1 MTAIGVPDLAERVTV
16 VLLAY
21 QCAHRLAPVLRRLTA
36 LGLPLVAVDNG
47 SNDDTEAVLR
57 ATSGVEVVRL
67 ERNLGAAG
75 RNAGAARVRTPYVLF
90 CDDDGWYEPDGIAA
104 ACDLLDAHPR
114 LAVVNARIVVGAG
127 REPDP
132 ISAIMA
138 ASPLPDRAGIPGPVL
153 ASFMAGAVLVRRSA
167 FEQVGGYDE
176 RFFLGGEE
184 ETLAW
189 PLRKAG
195 WELRYFPDLVTHHW
209 PSLANAG
216 ALRAYG
222 MRNSLWTAWLHRP
235 LASAVRWTGF
245 VLADTPKNGDFVRG
259 LTMALHGLPWVLRR
273 RSAAA
278 AELDGES
285 RLLDRE
291 RFAVRRGLLNRR
303 DWSPAGVVAERPA
316 D

>member
-1 MTAIGVPDLAERVTV
+1 MNRVTV
-16 VLLAY
+16 VLLTY
-21 QCAHRLAPVLRRLTA
+21 ECAHRLPPILRRLTA
-36 LGLPLVAVDNG
+36 LGLPVVAVDNG
-47 SNDDTEAVLR
+47 STDDTAAVLA
-57 ATSGVEVVRL
+57 ATPGVEVVRL
-67 ERNLGAAG
+67 ERNVGAAG
-75 RNAGAARVRTPYVLF
+75 RNAGAAAARTPYVLF
-90 CDDDGWYEPDGIAA
+90 CDDDGWYEPDGIDA
-104 ACDLLDAHPR
+104 ACDLLDRHPR

-138 ASPLPDRAGIPGPVL
+138 GSPLPDRAGIPGPVL

-167 FEQVGGYDE
+167 FEGVGGYDE

-195 WELRYFPDLVTHHW
+195 WELRYLPDLVMHHW

-216 ALRAYG
+216 TLRAFG
-222 MRNSLWTAWLHRP
+222 MRNTLWTAWLHRP

-245 VLADTPKNGDFVRG
+245 VLADTPKNADFVRG
-259 LTMALHGLPWVLRR
+259 LTMALRGAPWVLHER
-273 RSAAA
+273 APAA
-278 AELDGES
+278 AELDEES

-291 RFAVRRGLLNRR
+291 RFASRRSLLSRR
-303 DWSPAGVVAERPA
+303 DWSPADVLAERPA